1 VRAIGVLLVSKEA
14 TMRYLVVVPRLTL
27 GLLLLSGVAAAP
39 AVAAPA
45 ADALVSVASPTNN
58 HPQNSSN
65 EPSLAVSAARPD
77 VLAAGSN
84 DLVDMQPCS
93 RLASTENAACSFPLG
108 TFNPGVGLSAVHF
121 SFDRG
126 HTWIQPTYSGLTAAD
141 CSPTVEPCVPHVGPI
156 HTVPNYYENGLRSR
170 SDTGVS
176 FGPAP
181 GPNGFSWANG
191 DRLYFSSLATNL
203 TDTVMRNG
211 NPSQNGF
218 FGVTVS
224 HIDNVTPARI
234 ANQANWSRP
243 YFAAPHAAFSSGLDK
258 EQIWADN
265 AESSSFFGNVYVCYS
280 DFHSFSGGN
289 AFPLKPMVSTSRD
302 GGVTWKQH
310 QVAPAIA
317 NAKQGAYDGCTVRT
331 DSHGVVY
338 VFFTHFGGTS
348 LAGFHTVIKSLD
360 GGQTWRQPQDVV
372 AITDPCFHTDN
383 VTHRCIVDGIAGA
396 RTDLAAM
403 PSVDIANGA
412 PTGADAT
419 NEIVDSWVD
428 GALGPDHEKVMIAY
442 STNGAASFSTPAAIS
457 PAGDIPTYAA
467 PAISPDGTR
476 VYVVSQAF
484 TQPFQTTTANPR
496 PEHGVLQSAAIG
508 AGGGPGAWITEYSGP
523 LGDARGTTQGR
534 ILYNEFL
541 GDYVYAIATR
551 SYGAGVWTDTRR
563 TVDCLAFD
571 TWRQQSWN
579 AGHVMLPA
587 PWPRGDCL
595 ASFGNN
601 DIFSATTG

>member
-1 VRAIGVLLVSKEA
+1 MRFLRRCLVLAAALA
-14 TMRYLVVVPRLTL
+14 L
-27 GLLLLSGVAAAP
+27 GALGAPAANSAP
-39 AVAAPA
+39 AV
-45 ADALVSVASPTNN
+45 DALVTVASPSTN
-58 HPQNSSN
+58 HPQNAQN
-65 EPSLAVSAARPD
+65 EPALAVSAIRPD
-77 VLAAGSN
+77 VLAAGAN

-93 RLASTENAACSFPLG
+93 RQASTEHAACSFPLG
-108 TFNPGVGLSAVHF
+108 TFNLGVGLTGVYF

-126 HTWIQPTYSGLTAAD
+126 HTWTQPTYTGLTAAD
-141 CSPTVEPCVPHVGPI
+141 CSPTVEPCTPHVGPI

-170 SDTGVS
+170 SDPGVA

-191 DRLYFSSLATNL
+191 DRLYLSSLSTNL
-203 TDTVMRNG
+203 TDTVMRNTG
-211 NPSQNGF
+211 ASQNGF
-218 FGVTVS
+218 FGVNVS
-224 HIDNVTPARI
+224 HIDNATPTRI
-234 ANQANWSRP
+234 AVQSNWSKP
-243 YFAAPHAAFSSGLDK
+243 YFAAPQAAFSSGLDK

-265 AESSSFFGNVYVCYS
+265 AASSPFFGNVYVCYS

-317 NAKQGAYDGCTVRT
+317 NARQGAYDGCTVRT

-348 LAGFHTVIKSLD
+348 LAGFHTVIRSLD
-360 GGQTWRQPQDVV
+360 GGQTWRKPQDVV
-372 AITDPCFHTDN
+372 AITDPCFHNDP
-383 VTHRCIVDGIAGA
+383 VTGRCIIDGIAGA

-403 PSVDIANGA
+403 PSIDIANGA
-412 PTGADAT
+412 PTGAGAT
-419 NEIVDSWVD
+419 NEIVDAWVD
-428 GALGPDHEKVMIAY
+428 GRDGPDHERAFFAY
-442 STNGAASFSTPAAIS
+442 STNGAASFSTPTPIS
-457 PAGDIPTYAA
+457 PAGDIAAYAA

-476 VYVVSQAF
+476 VYVTSQSF

-496 PEHGVLQSAAIG
+496 PEHGVLQTAAIG
-508 AGGGPGAWITEYSGP
+508 AGGAPGAWTTEYIGP
-523 LGDARGTTQGR
+523 LGDARGSSQGR

-551 SYGAGVWTDTRR
+551 DYGAGVWTDVRR
-563 TVDCLAFD
+563 TADCPAID
-571 TWRQQSWN
+571 AWRQQSAN
-579 AGHVMLPA
+579 AAQVVLPA
-587 PWPRGDCL
+587 PWPLGDCP
-595 ASFGNN
+595 AVFGNN

>member
-1 VRAIGVLLVSKEA
+1 MRSLRRCLILAAALALSAIGVQAAQSQTVS
-14 TMRYLVVVPRLTL
+14 
-27 GLLLLSGVAAAP
+27 
-39 AVAAPA
+39 
-45 ADALVSVASPTNN
+45 DALVSVASPTNL
-58 HPQNSSN
+58 HPRNSSN
-65 EPSLAVSAARPD
+65 EPSLAVSAIRTD

-93 RLASTENAACSFPLG
+93 RLAATEHAACSFPLG
-108 TFNPGVGLSAVHF
+108 TFNLGVGLSAVHF

-141 CSPTVEPCVPHVGPI
+141 CSPTVEPCVPQVGPI

-170 SDTGVS
+170 SDTGVA

-203 TDTVMRNG
+203 TDTVIRNG
-211 NPSQNGF
+211 SGQNSNF
-218 FGVTVS
+218 AVTVS
-224 HIDNVTPARI
+224 SIDNVTPTRI
-234 ANQANWSRP
+234 LDQANWSRP
-243 YFAAPHAAFSSGLDK
+243 YFAAPHAAASAGLDK

-265 AESSSFFGNVYVCYS
+265 AESSPFFGNAYVCYS

-317 NAKQGAYDGCTVRT
+317 NGRQGAYDGCTVRT

-338 VFFTHFGGTS
+338 AFFTHFGGTG

-360 GGQTWRQPQDVV
+360 GGQTWRPPQDVV
-372 AITDPCFHTDN
+372 AITDPCFHNDP
-383 VTHRCIVDGIAGA
+383 VTGRCVIDGVSGA
-396 RTDLAAM
+396 RTDLSAM

-419 NEIVDSWVD
+419 DEIVDAWVD
-428 GALGPDHEKVMIAY
+428 GRDGPDHERAFFAY
-442 STNGAASFSTPAAIS
+442 STDGAASFSTPAPIS
-457 PAGDIPTYAA
+457 PAGDITAYAA
-467 PAISPDGTR
+467 PAISPNGTR

-484 TQPFQTTTANPR
+484 TSPFQTTTANPR
-496 PEHGVLQSAAIG
+496 PEHGVLQTAAIG
-508 AGGGPGAWITEYSGP
+508 AGGGPGGWTTEYSGP
-523 LGDARGTTQGR
+523 LGDARGSTQGR

-551 SYGAGVWTDTRR
+551 DYGAGVWTDVRR
-563 TVDCLAFD
+563 AADCPAFD
-571 TWRQQSWN
+571 AWRQASVN
-579 AGHVMLPA
+579 AGQVVLPA
-587 PWPRGDCL
+587 PWPLDDCP
-595 ASFGNN
+595 ATFGNN

>member
-1 VRAIGVLLVSKEA
+1 MRFLRRCLVLAAALA
-14 TMRYLVVVPRLTL
+14 L
-27 GLLLLSGVAAAP
+27 GALGAPAANSAP
-39 AVAAPA
+39 AV
-45 ADALVSVASPTNN
+45 DALVTVASPSTN
-58 HPQNSSN
+58 HPQNAQN
-65 EPSLAVSAARPD
+65 EPALAVSAIRPD
-77 VLAAGSN
+77 VLAAGAN

-93 RLASTENAACSFPLG
+93 RQASTEHAACSFPLG
-108 TFNPGVGLSAVHF
+108 TFNLGVGLTGVYF

-126 HTWIQPTYSGLTAAD
+126 HTWTQPTYTGLTAAD
-141 CSPTVEPCVPHVGPI
+141 CSPTVEPCTPHVGPI

-170 SDTGVS
+170 SDPGVA

-191 DRLYFSSLATNL
+191 DRRLYLSTLATNL
-203 TDTVMRNG
+203 TDTVIRNG
-211 NPSQNGF
+211 SGQNSPT
-218 FGVTVS
+218 GVTVS
-224 HIDNVTPARI
+224 SIDNVTPTRI
-234 ANQANWSRP
+234 ADQSNWSRP

-265 AESSSFFGNVYVCYS
+265 AASSPFFGNVYVCYS

-317 NAKQGAYDGCTVRT
+317 NARQGAYDGCTVRT

-348 LAGFHTVIKSLD
+348 LAGFHTVIRSLD
-360 GGQTWRQPQDVV
+360 GGQTWRKPQDVV
-372 AITDPCFHTDN
+372 AITDPCFHNDP
-383 VTHRCIVDGIAGA
+383 VTGRCIIDGIAGA

-403 PSVDIANGA
+403 PSIDIANGA
-412 PTGADAT
+412 PTGAGAT
-419 NEIVDSWVD
+419 NEIVDAWVD
-428 GALGPDHEKVMIAY
+428 GRDGPDHERAFFAY
-442 STNGAASFSTPAAIS
+442 STNGAASFSTPTPIS
-457 PAGDIPTYAA
+457 PAGDIAAYAA

-476 VYVVSQAF
+476 VYVTSQSF

-496 PEHGVLQSAAIG
+496 PEHGVLQTAAIG
-508 AGGGPGAWITEYSGP
+508 AGGAPGAWTTEYIGP
-523 LGDARGTTQGR
+523 LGDARGSSQGR

-551 SYGAGVWTDTRR
+551 DYGAGVWTDVRR
-563 TVDCLAFD
+563 TADCPAID
-571 TWRQQSWN
+571 AWRQQSAN
-579 AGHVMLPA
+579 AAQVVLPA
-587 PWPRGDCL
+587 PWPLGDCP
-595 ASFGNN
+595 AVFGNN
-601 DIFSATTG
+601 DIYSATTG

>member
-1 VRAIGVLLVSKEA
+1 MRSLRRCLILPAALALCAIGVSA
-14 TMRYLVVVPRLTL
+14 AHAQPVV
-27 GLLLLSGVAAAP
+27 
-39 AVAAPA
+39 
-45 ADALVSVASPTNN
+45 DALVSVASPTDN
-58 HPQNSSN
+58 HPRNSSN
-65 EPSLAVSAARPD
+65 EPSLAVSAIRTN

-93 RLASTENAACSFPLG
+93 QLASTEHAACSFPLG

-170 SDTGVS
+170 SDTGVA

-203 TDTVMRNG
+203 TDTVIRNV
-211 NPSQNGF
+211 SATQNSTF
-218 FGVTVS
+218 AVTVS
-224 HIDNVTPARI
+224 SIENVTPDRI
-234 ANQANWSRP
+234 ADQANWSRP
-243 YFAAPHAAFSSGLDK
+243 YFAAPQAAFSAGLDK

-265 AESSSFFGNVYVCYS
+265 AGSSPFFGNVYVCYS

-317 NAKQGAYDGCTVRT
+317 NAKQGSYDGCTVRT
-331 DSHGVVY
+331 DSHGAVY

-360 GGQTWRQPQDVV
+360 GGQTWQPPQDVV
-372 AITDPCFHTDN
+372 AITDPSFHTDT
-383 VTHRCIVDGIAGA
+383 VTGRCIVDGIAGA

-403 PSVDIANGA
+403 PSVDVANGA

-419 NEIVDSWVD
+419 DEIVDSWVD
-428 GALGPDHEKVMIAY
+428 GAFGPDHEKAMLAY
-442 STNGAASFSTPAAIS
+442 STDGAASFSAPMPIS
-457 PAGDIPTYAA
+457 PASDIPTYAA
-467 PAISPDGTR
+467 PAISPNGAM

-484 TQPFQTTTANPR
+484 TAPFQTTTANPR
-496 PEHGVLQSAAIG
+496 PEHGVLQTAAIG
-508 AGGGPGAWITEYSGP
+508 AGGAPGAWTTAYSGP
-523 LGDARGTTQGR
+523 LGDARGTSQGR

-551 SYGAGVWTDTRR
+551 DYGAGVWTDVRR
-563 TVDCLAFD
+563 TADCPAID
-571 TWRQQSWN
+571 AWRQQSSD
-579 AGHVMLPA
+579 AGHVVLPA
-587 PWPRGDCL
+587 PWPLGSCP
-595 ASFGNN
+595 ATFGNN

>member
-1 VRAIGVLLVSKEA
+1 VSFLRR
-14 TMRYLVVVPRLTL
+14 TWVVT
-27 GLLLLSGVAAAP
+27 A
-39 AVAAPA
+39 AVALSAVGLPMAQSAPPV
-45 ADALVSVASPTNN
+45 DALVSVGSPTNL
-58 HPQNSSN
+58 HPRNAQN
-65 EPSLAVSAARPD
+65 EPALAVSAIRPD
-77 VLAAGSN
+77 VLAAGAN
-84 DLVDMQPCS
+84 ELVDMQPCS
-93 RLASTENAACSFPLG
+93 RLAATEHAACSFPLG
-108 TFNPGVGLSAVHF
+108 TFNLGVGLAGVYF

-126 HTWIQPTYSGLTAAD
+126 HTWTQPTYSGLTAAD
-141 CSPTVEPCVPHVGPI
+141 CSPTVEPCTPHVGPI

-170 SDTGVS
+170 SDPGVA

-191 DRLYFSSLATNL
+191 DRLYYANLATNL
-203 TDTVMRNG
+203 TDTVMRNTG
-211 NPSQNGF
+211 SSQNGF

-224 HIDNVTPARI
+224 YIDNVTPARI

-265 AESSSFFGNVYVCYS
+265 AASSPFFGNVYVCYS

-317 NAKQGAYDGCTVRT
+317 NARQGAYDGCTVRT

-348 LAGFHTVIKSLD
+348 LAGFHSVVISRD
-360 GGQTWRQPQDVV
+360 GGQTWRPPQDVV
-372 AITDPCFHTDN
+372 AITDPCFHTDR
-383 VTHRCIVDGIAGA
+383 VTRRCIIDGVAGA

-403 PSVDIANGA
+403 PSIDIANGA
-412 PTGADAT
+412 PTGLDAT
-419 NEIVDSWVD
+419 NEIVDAWVD
-428 GALGPDHEKVMIAY
+428 GRDGPDHEKVFLSY
-442 STNGAASFSTPAAIS
+442 STNGAVSFSTPAPIS
-457 PAGDIPTYAA
+457 PAGDIASYAA
-467 PAISPDGTR
+467 PAISPDGAR
-476 VYVVSQAF
+476 VFVVSQSYG
-484 TQPFQTTTANPR
+484 QPFQTTTANPR
-496 PEHGVLQSAAIG
+496 PEHGVLQTAPIL
-508 AGGGPGAWITEYSGP
+508 AGGAPGAWAAVYTGP
-523 LGDARGTTQGR
+523 YGDARGTSQGR

-551 SYGAGVWTDTRR
+551 DYGAGVWTDVRR
-563 TVDCLAFD
+563 TADCPAFD
-571 TWRQQSWN
+571 AWRQASWN
-579 AGHVMLPA
+579 AGTVVLPA
-587 PWPRGDCL
+587 PWPLGDCP
-595 ASFGNN
+595 ANFGNN